1 MAVNT
6 VGTKLLIDTNT
17 IAEVKSIS
25 GFGVTKETFESSNLE
40 TTYKEYTSKGIKEFK
55 EFSIS
60 GFYEP
65 NDTLGQKAMYD
76 ALIGDSAVDF
86 SLLFANV
93 NAEYAGEGFVTD
105 LSIDAEY
112 DSDDGIAFEAT
123 IRPTGEWNQ
132 GLEASGGLTA
142 LSLAGTGGTLA
153 PAFGAS
159 TRSYAFTG
167 VTATSVTVTATAASH
182 TLWLYVD
189 GTFTQALT
197 SASASSAI
205 AMSIGTKKLTIVA
218 FESGKTRQVTEIVV
232 EKES

>member
-123 IRPTGEWNQ
+123 IRPTGEWSQ
-132 GLEASGGLTA
+132 GLTASGGLTA
-142 LSLAGTGGTLA
+142 LSLTGTGGTLS
-153 PAFGAS
+153 PAFAVGE
-159 TRSYAFTG
+159 RSYAFYD
-167 VTATSVTVTATAASH
+167 VTATSFTVTATAAAH
-182 TLWLYVD
+182 TLKLFVD
-189 GTFTQALT
+189 GTYVQDLT

-205 AMSIGTKKLTIVA
+205 SISAGESKKVTILA
-218 FESGKTRQVTEIVV
+218 YESGKTRQVTDIIVTGA
-232 EKES
+232 